1 MKKLNELAGKSL
13 ATQILDYE
21 AYGPRIQQIFQ
32 RVKEATMSF
41 FVRTIVFY
49 SDYVYSLVVPSSK
62 WRSASSKR
70 RVRYVTT
77 PR

>member
-21 AYGPRIQQIFQ
+21 AYGPRIQHIFQ

-41 FVRTIVFY
+41 SVRTIVFY
-49 SDYVYSLVVPSSK
+49 LDYVYSFKSHWSYP
-62 WRSASSKR
+62 
-70 RVRYVTT
+70 VRNGDQH
-77 PR
+77 PANGE